1 MTSQVATKDW
11 TIRWPVTRSCLSSP
25 IVAALILGAQVFA
38 PQVIAGVPEV
48 SGPECVPVPGMPC
61 PGSARSSSSGTSR
74 STYYSLGSRSVKP
87 SNNSII
93 LNRLKGSLDQMTTPN
108 PATLQRIKRTQME
121 GAEAQQ
127 EAVQSQQ
134 TAEEQR
140 RQKARRDAEA
150 ARMKQ
155 LQDLGE
161 ALQGLPGNTNSR
173 VDLRPGGTPFF
184 GQGGAGSKPMAGPN
198 IEELREAASSGFDTR
213 GSLAGQPLPV
223 PPLPAAPEPVALRE
237 KPIPPEKIT
246 QQMRTLID
254 EREALREQK
263 KKMQEKLEQFASK
276 SNLTPTESALQEKLK
291 QDLSATL
298 NKEDY
303 LTFTLNES
311 LP

>member
-1 MTSQVATKDW
+1 MMSRTTAQVA
-11 TIRWPVTRSCLSSP
+11 RGCLRFP
-25 IVAALILGAQVFA
+25 LAGAFILVIQFWAANVD
-38 PQVIAGVPEV
+38 AGVPEV

-61 PGSARSSSSGTSR
+61 PGSVRSSASSSGTSR
-74 STYYSLGSRSVKP
+74 SSYYSSGSRSAKP
-87 SNNSII
+87 SSNSVI
-93 LNRLKGSLDQMTTPN
+93 LNQLKSSLDQMTTPN
-108 PATLQRIKRTQME
+108 PATLQRIQRTQME

-127 EAVQSQQ
+127 EAVRSQQ

-140 RQKARRDAEA
+140 RQKAMRDAEA

-155 LQDLGE
+155 LQDLHGN
-161 ALQGLPGNTNSR
+161 LQGLPGNTNSR

-198 IEELREAASSGFDTR
+198 IEELREAVSSGFDTR
-213 GSLAGQPLPV
+213 GPLAGQPVAV
-223 PPLPAAPEPVALRE
+223 PPLPSPPEPVVLKE

-246 QQMRTLID
+246 PQMRVLID
-254 EREALREQK
+254 EREALRGQK
-263 KKMQEKLEQFASK
+263 KQMQEKLDQLASK
-276 SNLTPTESALQEKLK
+276 SSLTPAESASLEKLK
-291 QDLSATL
+291 QDLATTL

>member
-1 MTSQVATKDW
+1 MASQVATKDW
-11 TIRWPVTRSCLSSP
+11 TIRWPMTRSCLSSP

-61 PGSARSSSSGTSR
+61 PGSAPVILIWNEPVHLL
-74 STYYSLGSRSVKP
+74 SLGSRSVKP

-93 LNRLKGSLDQMTTPN
+93 LNQLKGSLDQMTTPN

-173 VDLRPGGTPFF
+173 VDPDLAARRSSDKAARGVSRDGG
-184 GQGGAGSKPMAGPN
+184 
-198 IEELREAASSGFDTR
+198 
-213 GSLAGQPLPV
+213 
-223 PPLPAAPEPVALRE
+223 
-237 KPIPPEKIT
+237 
-246 QQMRTLID
+246 
-254 EREALREQK
+254 
-263 KKMQEKLEQFASK
+263 
-276 SNLTPTESALQEKLK
+276 
-291 QDLSATL
+291 
-298 NKEDY
+298 
-303 LTFTLNES
+303 
-311 LP
+311 